1 MKTVHGQS
9 ETPPVT
15 EPASELL
22 DIVRTLFA
30 ELHRQTGP
38 DRPIR
43 LDSSLDQEL
52 GFDSLARVELI
63 LRIQRA
69 FGIDLPQD
77 TLARAETPRDLLEA
91 VQKGTGGP
99 ARQALRP
106 SVAPLESAREE
117 AAEATTLLE
126 VIDWHVRRQPDRVQI
141 IHLSEHGEQP
151 ITCRDLIEASERS
164 PLVRLYLASA

>member
-1 MKTVHGQS
+1 MKTAHGQTDT
-9 ETPPVT
+9 TPGT
-15 EPASELL
+15 ELASELL

-43 LDSSLDQEL
+43 LDSSLDHEL

-63 LRIQRA
+63 FRIQRA

-91 VQKGTGGP
+91 
-99 ARQALRP
+99 
-106 SVAPLESAREE
+106 
-117 AAEATTLLE
+117 
-126 VIDWHVRRQPDRVQI
+126 
-141 IHLSEHGEQP
+141 
-151 ITCRDLIEASERS
+151 
-164 PLVRLYLASA
+164 